1 MNIKSFEFNLFGELT
16 YVVWDNVTHQGA
28 VIDPGMSNESE
39 NKRLTA
45 FIESNRINL
54 KYLLY
59 THLHIDHTFGHEYIK
74 ETYGLKA
81 MAHEFD
87 APLGQ
92 ARRSQSEMFRLR
104 MPSPEPLTIDVPL
117 TDNQELAIGNEILK
131 VICVPGHSLG
141 SVAYYCP
148 TSHFVITG
156 DALFQGSIGRTDL
169 PGGNHAQLISSIQHR
184 LLTLPPETEVYPG
197 HGPATTIEREM
208 RYNPFI

>member
-16 YVVWDNVTHQGA
+16 YVVWDDETLEGA
-28 VIDPGMSNESE
+28 VIDPGMADESE
-39 NKRLTA
+39 NKKLTA
-45 FIESNRINL
+45 FIESKGIRL

-74 ETYGLKA
+74 ETYGLKS
-81 MAHEFD
+81 MANEAD
-87 APLGQ
+87 APLGRTRKSQ
-92 ARRSQSEMFRLR
+92 AEMFRLR
-104 MPSPEPLTIDVPL
+104 MPSPQPLAIDVPL
-117 TDNQELAIGNEILK
+117 RDNQELTLGQEILK
-131 VICVPGHSLG
+131 VIYVPGHSLG

-169 PGGNHAQLISSIQHR
+169 PGGNHAQIISSIQHR
-184 LLTLPPETEVYPG
+184 LLTLPPETEDYPG
-197 HGPATTIEREM
+197 HGPSTTIEREM

>member
-16 YVVWDNVTHQGA
+16 YVVWDDESHEGA
-28 VIDPGMSNESE
+28 VIDPGMANESE
-39 NKRLTA
+39 SHRLSS
-45 FIESNRINL
+45 FIESKKIRL

-81 MAHEFD
+81 MAHMAD

-92 ARRSQSEMFRLR
+92 ARQSQAEKFRLR
-104 MPSPEPLTIDVPL
+104 IPSPQPLAIDVPL
-117 TDNQELAIGNEILK
+117 TDNEELSLGKEILR
-131 VICVPGHSLG
+131 VICVPGHSAG

-148 TSHFVITG
+148 ASHFVVTG

-169 PGGNHAQLISSIQHR
+169 PGGNHAQLISSIQKR
-184 LLTLPPETEVYPG
+184 LLTLPPHTEVYPG
-197 HGPATTIEREM
+197 HGPSTTIEREM

>member
-45 FIESNRINL
+45 FIDSNGIKL

-81 MAHEFD
+81 MAHESD
-87 APLGQ
+87 APHGQ

-184 LLTLPPETEVYPG
+184 LLTLPPGTEVYPG
-197 HGPATTIEREM
+197 HGPTTTIEREM